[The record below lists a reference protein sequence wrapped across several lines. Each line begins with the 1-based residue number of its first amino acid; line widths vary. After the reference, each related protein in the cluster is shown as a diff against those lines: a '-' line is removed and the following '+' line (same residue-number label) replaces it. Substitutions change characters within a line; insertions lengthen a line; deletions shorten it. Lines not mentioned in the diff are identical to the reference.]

1 MFGFLVGSN
10 DPIFCL
16 ILLALMIIFLYKQA
30 KRSMRYEIISFEVNM
45 NT

>member
-30 KRSMRYEIISFEVNM
+30 KSSIRYEFISFGVYM